1 MTIRPSRSVAA
12 GLAALTLLGATAC
25 GDAATT
31 ADGGADAGKVAVVT
45 STIVWGSVVRAVGGD
60 RVAVKSVISDPAG
73 DPHGYE
79 AKPADSAAFQGAKL
93 AVSNG
98 GGYDDFFAGL
108 ADNAGGDLR
117 KIVAVD
123 LAEKHEEPSAAPA
136 EAGHDHANEHVWYD
150 FHTVEAVAGKIADE
164 LSAVDAAHKDEYAA
178 NAKAFSAKLE
188 ELEAKAEAIGKAKP
202 GAKVVASEPVAGLLL
217 EHAGLTDATPEEFAE
232 AIEEE
237 TDPPAA
243 AVAET
248 EALVTG
254 KQVVALIYNEQT
266 ETPVTKSIKDK
277 AVAAGIPVVAVTE
290 TLPQGVTSYL
300 DWMTKQVDSLSG
312 ALAAA

>member
-12 GLAALTLLGATAC
+12 GVAVLTLLGVTAC
-25 GDAATT
+25 GEPSTVASEQ
-31 ADGGADAGKVAVVT
+31 GKTVVVT
-45 STIVWGSVVRAVGGD
+45 STVVWGSVVRAIGGE
-60 RVAVKSVISDPAG
+60 RVAVRSIISDPAG

-108 ADNAGGDLR
+108 ANTAGGDLR

-123 LAEKHEEPSAAPA
+123 SNEKIAAD
-136 EAGHDHANEHVWYD
+136 GSGRDHANEHVWYD
-150 FHTVEAVAGKIADE
+150 FHTVEVVAGHIADE
-164 LSAVDAAHKDEYAA
+164 LSAVDPANKAEFAA
-178 NAKAFSAKLE
+178 NAEAFGKKIE
-188 ELEAKAEAIGKAKP
+188 ELAAKAEAIGKARP
-202 GAKVVASEPVAGLLL
+202 GVKIVASEPVAGLLL

-243 AVAET
+243 AVAAT
-248 EALVTG
+248 EALVTE
-254 KQVVALIYNEQT
+254 KQVAALIYNEQA

-277 AVAAGIPVVAVTE
+277 AVAAGIPVVTVTE
-290 TLPQGVTSYL
+290 TLPPGVTSYL
-300 DWMTKQVDSLSG
+300 DWMTKQVESLSG
-312 ALAAA
+312 ALAVA

>member
-12 GLAALTLLGATAC
+12 GVAAMTLLGVTAC
-25 GDAATT
+25 GEPSTAASEQ
-31 ADGGADAGKVAVVT
+31 GKVVVVT

-60 RVAVKSVISDPAG
+60 RVAIRSVISDPAG

-79 AKPADSAAFQGAKL
+79 AKPADAVAFQGAKL

-108 ADNAGGDLR
+108 ADTAGGDLR

-123 LAEKHEEPSAAPA
+123 SAKEHEETATAPGG
-136 EAGHDHANEHVWYD
+136 AGHDHGNEHVWYD
-150 FHTVEAVAGKIADE
+150 FETVHEVADKVAGE
-164 LSAVDAAHKDEYAA
+164 LAAVDPSNKDEYEA
-178 NAKAFSAKLE
+178 NAKAFGAKLD
-188 ELEAKAEAIGKAKP
+188 ELAAKAEAIGKANP
-202 GAKVVASEPVAGLLL
+202 GGKVLATEPVAGLLL
-217 EHAGLTDATPEEFAE
+217 EHAGLTDATPEEFSE

-248 EALVTG
+248 ESLVTG
-254 KQVVALIYNEQT
+254 KQVIALIYNEQT

-277 AVAAGIPVVAVTE
+277 AGTAGIPVVTVTE
-290 TLPQGVTSYL
+290 TLPPGVTSYL